1 MVTGAGA
8 WVWSSAE
15 SLALALA
22 AEEMGPV
29 NRFASRSSPGW
40 TLVAMCIAQAMI
52 LLDNTIVNVALPS
65 IQHDLVVTPGNLEWI
80 VNAYV
85 LALASLILVGGTL
98 GDRYGRRRLMLIGLA
113 VFTVMS
119 AACALSTDEHQL
131 IIFRAL
137 QGIGAA
143 IVAPLTLSILSAA
156 YQPERRASAFGIWA
170 AAAGLGFSAGPIV
183 GGLLLSTF
191 GWSSV
196 FWVNVPIGIGGLLLV
211 SWAVPE
217 SRDSSPRRLD
227 LPGSLLISAALLVL
241 TFAVIETDE
250 AGWVSGQTLGLL
262 ACAAVMA
269 VAFVWHERRTADPM
283 LPLDF
288 FRSAR
293 FTTASAVYAVMYL
306 ALAGVFFFVTLLFQD
321 IKGWSPLR
329 LGLSWLVMNLPFLAV
344 SVVAGRLTRMMGTAT
359 CWLGVL
365 LGGLG
370 TLDFVRL
377 GAGSS
382 FWQAVPGYLLIGLGY
397 GLAVPTISAAAMQ
410 SVPAERSGVGAG
422 VLNTARQAGASVG
435 LAVLGSISL
444 SVVTRAWDARISQ
457 LPPGSRGAAH
467 DLVERVAGGEAAAIQ
482 KQLGGDAS
490 RLVVDS
496 FVPGMR
502 AALPVAGLLMLVASA
517 GAFLALRAPRPVRK
531 PAAGYPGATLA
542 GYDEAR

>member
-1 MVTGAGA
+1 
-8 WVWSSAE
+8 
-15 SLALALA
+15 
-22 AEEMGPV
+22 V
-29 NRFASRSSPGW
+29 NRAAARSNPNL

-98 GDRYGRRRLMLIGLA
+98 GDRYGRRRLMLIGLT

-119 AACALSTDEHQL
+119 AACALSTDEHVL

-143 IVAPLTLSILSAA
+143 IVAPLTLSILSATFA
-156 YQPERRASAFGIWA
+156 PERRASAFGIWA
-170 AAAGLGFSAGPIV
+170 AAAGLGFGAGPIV
-183 GGLLLSTF
+183 GGLLLSQF

-196 FWVNVPIGIGGLLLV
+196 FWVNVPIGVAGVLMV
-211 SWAVPE
+211 AYVVPE
-217 SRDSSPRRLD
+217 SHDPAPRRLD
-227 LPGSLLISAALLVL
+227 LPGSGLISAALLVL

-250 AGWVSGQTLGLL
+250 AGWLSGQTVGLL
-262 ACAAVMA
+262 VAAVVML
-269 VAFVWHERRTADPM
+269 VAFVWHERRTAEPM

-293 FTTASAVYAVMYL
+293 FSVASGVYAVMYL

-321 IKGWSPLR
+321 VKGWSALR
-329 LGLSWLVMNLPFLAV
+329 LGMSWLVMNVPFLAI
-344 SVVAGRLTRMMGTAT
+344 SVFAGRLTRRIGTAT

-370 TLDFVRL
+370 ILDFARL
-377 GAGSS
+377 DAGSS
-382 FWQAVPGYLLIGLGY
+382 FWQAVPGYLLIGFGY
-397 GLAVPTISAAAMQ
+397 GMAVPTLSAAAMQ

-444 SVVTRAWDARISQ
+444 SFVTRAWNSRIPQ
-457 LPPGSRGAAH
+457 LPAGSRDAAH
-467 DLVERVAGGEAAAIQ
+467 GLVERVAGGEAAAIQ
-482 KQLGGDAS
+482 KQLGGNAFH
-490 RLVVDS
+490 LAVDS

-502 AALPVAGLLMLVASA
+502 AALLVAGILMLMASA
-517 GAFLALRAPRPVRK
+517 GAFLALRSPRPVAA
-531 PAAGYPGATLA
+531 PAAGEALSHQPTLA
-542 GYDEAR
+542 RYDEAR